1 VGPTG
6 LRMYSP
12 LPLRDKI
19 GNAKLL
25 EGGVRSVKDTKEETY
40 GVFEIVI
47 SYIYIYILKDII
59 KCKVFDI
66 AI

>member
-12 LPLRDKI
+12 LPLRDNI

-47 SYIYIYILKDII
+47 SYIYI
-59 KCKVFDI
+59 
-66 AI
+66 